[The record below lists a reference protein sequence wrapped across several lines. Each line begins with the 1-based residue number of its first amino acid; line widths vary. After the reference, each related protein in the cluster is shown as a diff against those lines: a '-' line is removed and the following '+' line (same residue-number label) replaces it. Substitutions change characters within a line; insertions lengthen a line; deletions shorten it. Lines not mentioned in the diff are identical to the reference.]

1 MLLGL
6 AQIVL
11 GPWGLEFRVLG
22 MSGLNGLQ
30 DLQGSGVLASF
41 FFGRRGLGRQSL
53 RAFKFSECRDP
64 GYSI

>member
-22 MSGLNGLQ
+22 SSGLNGLQ

-41 FFGRRGLGRQSL
+41 FFWGVLGRQSL